1 MKKEN
6 LIVLSILLVFNSI
19 ILSQTL
25 YDAQNAL
32 KQKEYE
38 KVLSIAKEL
47 IKNSSANDA
56 IKVLIQLREATT
68 PNAMLYDALGDAY
81 NQTGVHELAGVNYEL
96 AEKID
101 SLNVNYKFKTA
112 ELLYKQKRYTDAV
125 NKYLKIIMIDQ
136 QNSKAYKEVSNIL
149 FQAKLYADAAAMF
162 EKYIQINPLEE
173 SYNKITKSYL
183 EIKNYQKA
191 FDYAY
196 EGLQKYPKSI
206 SIIKNGAAAALGLK
220 KFYEAALLYQSIPD
234 SNLTVNEFVN
244 AGRAFQIA
252 GNDSMAIVYFEKAV
266 DVDPNISVIYFDL
279 ANYYYEKKDFS
290 SAIKYYNAKI
300 ESDSTFEPAYKF
312 LGFALMERKDYEG
325 ARASLKKS
333 IALVDTSVVTHY
345 WLGQIYIKLDSLDR
359 ASEQF
364 IKSLSLVKGKESKY
378 KNEMIEA
385 NSFLGQ
391 QAFNSK
397 KYPQAITYLKAAINL
412 KPEVVR
418 LNELLALSY
427 HQSGNNEEAIKVYK
441 RLLQM
446 NPKDEIAKKGL
457 RMLSAD

>member
-1 MKKEN
+1 MKKAN
-6 LIVLSILLVFNSI
+6 LIVLSTLLMFNSI

-25 YDAQNAL
+25 HDAQNAL

-38 KVLSIAKEL
+38 KALSIAKEL
-47 IKNSSANDA
+47 IKNSNANDA

-68 PNAMLYDALGDAY
+68 PNSMLYEALGDAY
-81 NQTGVHELAGVNYEL
+81 DQTGVHELAIANYEL
-96 AEKID
+96 AEKED
-101 SLNVNYKFKTA
+101 SLNIDYKFKTA

-125 NKYLKIIMIDQ
+125 NKYFKIIMIDH
-136 QNSKAYKEVSNIL
+136 QNFKAYKEVSNIL
-149 FQAKLYADAAAMF
+149 FQAKLYADAATIL
-162 EKYIQINPLEE
+162 EKYIQFQPTEE
-173 SYNKITKSYL
+173 AFQKITKSYV
-183 EIKNYQKA
+183 EVKNYQKA

-206 SIIKNGAAAALGLK
+206 LIIKNGAAAAIGLK

-234 SNLTVNEFVN
+234 SNLTVNEFVI
-244 AGRAFQIA
+244 AARAFQIV

-266 DVDPNISVIYFDL
+266 GIDPNLSVIYFDL
-279 ANYYYEKKDFS
+279 ANYYYKKKDYPA
-290 SAIKYYNAKI
+290 AIKYYKAKI
-300 ESDSTFEPAYKF
+300 NSDPTFEPAYKY
-312 LGFALMERKDYEG
+312 LGFALMESNDYKG
-325 ARASLKKS
+325 AIVSLKKS
-333 IALVDTSVVTHY
+333 IALSDSSVVTHY
-345 WLGQIYIKLDSLDR
+345 WLGQIYIKLDSLDQ

-364 IKSLSLVKGKESKY
+364 SNVLSLVSGKEAKY
-378 KNEMIEA
+378 KNEIIEA

-391 QAFNSK
+391 QAYNNK
-397 KYPQAITYLKAAINL
+397 KYIRAIIYLKAAISF
-412 KPEVVR
+412 KPDSVR

-441 RLLQM
+441 RILQM